1 MVRANT
7 VGDRPVDH
15 DGRRPQG
22 ENLAEAARAQNSN
35 MRLLIDGV
43 STLLA
48 ASRELLK
55 RLQPLEKA
63 TPIGGQ
69 SGGTIGQSKAKA
81 DLPPDK
87 TSKY

>member
-1 MVRANT
+1 
-7 VGDRPVDH
+7 VDH
-15 DGRRPQG
+15 DSRWPQG
-22 ENLAEAARAQNSN
+22 ENLAEVARAQNSN

-43 STLLA
+43 SSLLA

-63 TPIGGQ
+63 TPIGRQ
-69 SGGTIGQSKAKA
+69 SAGTIEQSKAKA
-81 DLPPDK
+81 DVPPDA